1 MSHSQPRQASYQ
13 QRSTYSTF
21 HTSYHFIRFISITK
35 EEVNSYRQVE
45 IPYFSI
51 GFPYFHYLCV
61 NKRISLYM
69 KYFEVTFTAQ
79 PCNEIVTDVLSA
91 LAGEI
96 GFESFVE
103 CEGGVQAYVQQ
114 SLFDENALKETLAN
128 FLYPIPKLLI
138 PLPNRKTKTGTRNGK
153 RIFFSLS

>member
-1 MSHSQPRQASYQ
+1 
-13 QRSTYSTF
+13 
-21 HTSYHFIRFISITK
+21 
-35 EEVNSYRQVE
+35 
-45 IPYFSI
+45 
-51 GFPYFHYLCV
+51 
-61 NKRISLYM
+61 M

-128 FLYPIPKLLI
+128 FPIPD
-138 PLPNRKTKTGTRNGK
+138 TKITYT
-153 RIFFSLS
+153 ITEP

>member
-1 MSHSQPRQASYQ
+1 
-13 QRSTYSTF
+13 
-21 HTSYHFIRFISITK
+21 
-35 EEVNSYRQVE
+35 
-45 IPYFSI
+45 
-51 GFPYFHYLCV
+51 
-61 NKRISLYM
+61 M

-128 FLYPIPKLLI
+128 LLI

-153 RIFFSLS
+153 RFFSSLS